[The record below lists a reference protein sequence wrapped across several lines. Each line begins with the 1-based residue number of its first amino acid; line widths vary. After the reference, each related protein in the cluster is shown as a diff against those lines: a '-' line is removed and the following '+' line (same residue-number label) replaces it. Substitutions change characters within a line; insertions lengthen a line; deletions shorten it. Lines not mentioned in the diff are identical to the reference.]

1 MVQGPVNYMVD
12 MPNAFVEGLKG
23 YQLSQ
28 NVMAQNQQM
37 QAQQAMQ
44 QRRDQMS
51 SDMAA
56 FANRQ
61 GKTREDYQRMME
73 MYPELKDQMTA
84 AISNMNE
91 EQKNAK
97 VNQMMPIYA
106 ALKAGNTD
114 AARESMKNLEDAY
127 RSSGMDLEA
136 NNLKMLQDNLDID
149 PKGALASTE
158 IFLFN
163 ADPEKFSK
171 WSEAQTK
178 LGAETRAQQLQPGEI
193 KKQEAS
199 LVKMGIDNGL
209 TQQQAL
215 KTAAETRK
223 LDAETR
229 KIIMD
234 LAANQN
240 GQITDPNKRAD
251 LEQKLG
257 DKYYART
264 KNYQDVFDSYQTL
277 QASGK
282 EGTGPGDLALITSF
296 MKMLDPG
303 SVVRETEFANARD
316 TAGFYNNLKNMAD
329 KWTTGSFLQPKD
341 RTKFLKLAAE
351 YMKAAE
357 KKEDNVRK
365 QIQTAIKNY
374 GLNEVNVL
382 PEKMQGK
389 TSESPPG
396 QGERTITKTG
406 IDKATGRKV
415 VQYSDGTIEYAQ

>member
-56 FANRQ
+56 FTNRQ

-178 LGAETRAQQLQPGEI
+178 LGAEARAQQLQPGEI

-234 LAANQN
+234 MAGQAQGGMLPPEKRFDYERKLAQEYQN
-240 GQITDPNKRAD
+240 N
-251 LEQKLG
+251 
-257 DKYYART
+257 T
-264 KNYQDVFDSYQTL
+264 KNFTQVQEAYRRIK
-277 QASGK
+277 AA
-282 EGTGPGDLALITSF
+282 ENNAAGDLSLIFSY

-303 SVVRETEFANARD
+303 SVVREGEFATAQNAAGVPERIVNIYNRLLSGERLGEKQRTEFRGQSEKLM
-316 TAGFYNNLKNMAD
+316 TAAGK
-329 KWTTGSFLQPKD
+329 Q
-341 RTKFLKLAAE
+341 E
-351 YMKAAE
+351 Q
-357 KKEDNVRK
+357 NVRAGLEK
-365 QIQTAIKNY
+365 VVKNY
-374 GLNEVNVL
+374 GLNSENVFTT
-382 PEKMQGK
+382 PGAEAEQAAP
-389 TSESPPG
+389 PPG